1 MRLSI
6 TVTVLAVSTAYAA
19 SGQTLAERFLLTDTL
34 ANKPASEVLANP
46 VLTPMLSRVS
56 LSHAAA
62 GFDRASLGE
71 VAVRPTEGKGRAEG
85 WFDADAYIKNGR
97 ATITGNA
104 SYSNGRRYGVEYCQV
119 SDPEMVFP
127 YFTAVD
133 ACGDFKNEVYTF
145 GGSYSSDFHEGKWLY
160 GVRLGYRAVQEYRDA
175 DPRPKNTVGQLS
187 LAVGFGGRFG
197 PYIVS
202 LGLDAFKYRQSN
214 NIMFVSEL
222 GEQPVYH
229 LTGMTSHYARFA
241 GTGKS
246 AGYDGWSRGAS
257 VDLYP
262 ATEGAYASLSW
273 HRFTFTKTLKELNN
287 LPLNDAVVGRYV
299 VSGGWKAEA
308 WSVSAGFEYDCR
320 TGTENIFGDPAGNV
334 YPELFA
340 LTTYGWRRTAAS
352 LKGAWR
358 HLAGDWRADVYAAAS
373 YRFIEEVYKGV
384 VPHLRSVEEEWFVDA
399 EAQLRKTL
407 SRKIS
412 ISASIAGEAILSRY
426 YAAGASA
433 GVDYILSG
441 NKSIGLSAGYK
452 YRTATGFATGYALT
466 SSLVFKF

>member
-1 MRLSI
+1 M
-6 TVTVLAVSTAYAA
+6 
-19 SGQTLAERFLLTDTL
+19 
-34 ANKPASEVLANP
+34 
-46 VLTPMLSRVS
+46 
-56 LSHAAA
+56 
-62 GFDRASLGE
+62 
-71 VAVRPTEGKGRAEG
+71 
-85 WFDADAYIKNGR
+85 
-97 ATITGNA
+97 
-104 SYSNGRRYGVEYCQV
+104 
-119 SDPEMVFP
+119 
-127 YFTAVD
+127 
-133 ACGDFKNEVYTF
+133 
-145 GGSYSSDFHEGKWLY
+145 
-160 GVRLGYRAVQEYRDA
+160 
-175 DPRPKNTVGQLS
+175 
-187 LAVGFGGRFG
+187 
-197 PYIVS
+197 
-202 LGLDAFKYRQSN
+202 
-214 NIMFVSEL
+214 
-222 GEQPVYH
+222 
-229 LTGMTSHYARFA
+229 
-241 GTGKS
+241 
-246 AGYDGWSRGAS
+246 
-257 VDLYP
+257 DLYP
-262 ATEGAYASLSW
+262 ATEGAYASLSL

-384 VPHLRSVEEEWFVDA
+384 VPRLRSVEEEWLVDA
-399 EAQLRKTL
+399 
-407 SRKIS
+407 
-412 ISASIAGEAILSRY
+412 EAILSRY

-466 SSLVFKF
+466 SSLAFKF